1 MNVLTDSMLVTTCV
15 PMEVKK
21 KKGTS
26 DPLELVIGVVVSHH
40 VGVGNQTQVLSKS
53 SVALNS

>member
-40 VGVGNQTQVLSKS
+40 VGVGNQTQVLCKS
-53 SVALNS
+53 SQSS